1 MNKKVNRSKKLKK
14 SRNMCKNNGYSHAL
28 HAKDKPK
35 KAKPSL
41 AAALSTKAVSIGAI
55 GTPFRAWKS
64 FLSGLTTKGV
74 EK

>member
-28 HAKDKPK
+28 HTKDKPK

-41 AAALSTKAVSIGAI
+41 AATVAASLSLIFKRG
-55 GTPFRAWKS
+55 
-64 FLSGLTTKGV
+64 

>member
-41 AAALSTKAVSIGAI
+41 AATVAASLSLIFKRG
-55 GTPFRAWKS
+55 
-64 FLSGLTTKGV
+64 